1 MLGQEVVAMSIK
13 NEIEALKSKALQ
25 RIGEAAKTGDTRVII
40 GATRIVQEAERL
52 IKGFEEL
59 VSELGGLAMDFKG
72 LEHGKDVDI
81 SIPSGIKMSARMRGR
96 LMKEAF
102 INDLKAQGIPL
113 NLSKDSILLT
123 EKGERV
129 GVAYSS
135 EHSPGRWWLGIKN
148 DNYRAIVLIC
158 EKDTRGIVRLVIPGK
173 FWDSHVE
180 NLKEN
185 KNGRSMIHILYQ
197 RGVYYWVDRS
207 GEKITLNNFV
217 DAYQFIR

>member
-1 MLGQEVVAMSIK
+1 MSIK
-13 NEIEALKSKALQ
+13 NEIEALKTKALQ

-52 IKGFEEL
+52 IKAFDEL

-81 SIPSGIKMSARMRGR
+81 SIPSSIKMSPRMRGR
-96 LMKEAF
+96 LMKEGF
-102 INDLKAQGIPL
+102 IKDLKEHDIKL
-113 NLSKDSILLT
+113 RLSKDSILLT
-123 EKGERV
+123 EQGERV

-148 DNYRAIVLIC
+148 DSYKAIVLIC
-158 EKDTRGIVRLVIPGK
+158 ERDSGGLARLVLPGE
-173 FWDSHVE
+173 FWDNHVK

-197 RGVYYWVDRS
+197 RGVYHWVETS
-207 GEKITLNNFV
+207 GEKFTLNNFV
-217 DAYQFIR
+217 DAYQFLH